1 MVDVEG
7 PDLDRFAE
15 FAEVTV
21 RSAVLQ
27 PGDAVFIPVDWWH
40 HLRALQVSVSITF
53 VNFRLDDTFGNRG
66 FELD

>member
-1 MVDVEG
+1 
-7 PDLDRFAE
+7 
-15 FAEVTV
+15 VTV

-27 PGDAVFIPVDWWH
+27 PGDAVFIPVNWWH

-53 VNFRLDDTFGNRG
+53 VNFRLDNTFGNRG